1 MKMLGAKDLSELG
14 PRFVSFLTPLPYPHP
29 FIHVTV

>member
-14 PRFVSFLTPLPYPHP
+14 PRFVSILPVAE
-29 FIHVTV
+29 HVLLQTSKY